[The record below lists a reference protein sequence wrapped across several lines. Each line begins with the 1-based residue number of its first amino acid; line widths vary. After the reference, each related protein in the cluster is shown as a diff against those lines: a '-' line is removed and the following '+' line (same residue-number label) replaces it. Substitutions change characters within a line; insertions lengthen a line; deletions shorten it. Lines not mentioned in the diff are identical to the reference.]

1 MKKTH
6 LLLLLSTF
14 LAVQQ
19 SWSQTIRGRI
29 ISGQKDPVPFA
40 NILLEGTSSGTL
52 SDENGAFE
60 FSGIKPGTYSLRF
73 SSLGFIPSQK
83 SIVVSEGQVLEIELI
98 LAKQLLDLQETVVSA
113 SRNPESIDEVPSSF
127 TILSRKSLN
136 EGITITSNII
146 DILSH
151 AVPGLGPSTGTS
163 SNFGQTLRGRPL
175 LVMIDG
181 VPQSTPLRNG
191 GVELRALDPEMID
204 RVEVIKGATAVY
216 GNGAAGG
223 LVNYITRVPKTGD
236 HFSAQTKISSGGS
249 LSNIDNSMGSRI
261 SQMIMGRENKFDY
274 MIGGVFEQTGEW
286 KDAEGDVLPPTYG
299 LGETDSYNAFLKMGY
314 QVKDHQRL
322 QLSYN
327 YYTSEQKTNYGSE
340 FGDYSLRIKTKAKLG
355 PENGVPQGVRGNHNL
370 NLNFSNQ
377 KAFLGSTYQADA
389 YFQSVDNVFFYS
401 PVFVGGGQSLIS
413 SDKKGLRF
421 LINTPL
427 LASSR
432 VTGDISYGFDLM
444 NDITS
449 QPLVDGRM
457 WVPEMNMVNKA
468 PFAQLKFNLWENLV
482 VKGGLRAEKVEISVD
497 DYSTLETINTAS
509 GAIIPSFNVNG
520 GNLDYTTFL
529 FNSGM
534 RYNKW
539 KVFSPY
545 ISFSQ
550 GFSVA
555 DLGVMLRAARVN
567 DIKDI
572 NTEAVVVNNYETG
585 FLSEFSNIR
594 LEGVAFMSTSEL
606 GTSGKFKEGVFEV
619 LRAPE
624 TIYGFELVSE
634 YAVSE
639 NLGLGLS
646 YAFVEGK
653 MDGNDDGDLKDAADV
668 FLGGERISAPKT
680 AAFLRYSALNE
691 RLSLRLQITA
701 IGRRERFDKNE
712 KGSYDTYKAP
722 VEPYQLVDFSAR
734 YRASEKINFF
744 LAVENLLN
752 EDYFPARSQW
762 FTQPSLYTK
771 GKGAAFNLGIQL
783 DW

>member
-1 MKKTH
+1 MKKTY
-6 LLLLLSTF
+6 LLLLLYSF
-14 LAVQQ
+14 LVLQH
-19 SWSQTIRGRI
+19 SWSQTIRGKI
-29 ISGQKDPVPFA
+29 VSNQSDPVPFA
-40 NILLEGTSSGTL
+40 NIILEGTTSGAI
-52 SDENGAFE
+52 SDENGDFE

-83 SIVVSEGQVLEIELI
+83 SITVSEGQVLEIELI

-127 TILSRKSLN
+127 TILSRKSLD

-223 LVNYITRVPKTGD
+223 LVNYITRVPKSGD

-261 SQMIMGRENKFDY
+261 SQMIMGREKKFDY

-340 FGDYSLRIKTKAKLG
+340 FGNYDSRIKTKAILG

-377 KAFLGSTYQADA
+377 KAFLGSTYEVDA

-401 PVFVGGGQSLIS
+401 PVFVGGGQSLVS

-482 VKGGLRAEKVEISVD
+482 VKGGLRAEKVDISVD

-509 GAIIPSFNVNG
+509 GVIIPSFNVNG

-529 FNSGM
+529 FNTGM

-585 FLSEFSNIR
+585 FLSEFSNFR

-606 GTSGKFKEGVFEV
+606 GTSGKFKDGVFEV

-639 NLGLGLS
+639 NLGFGLS

-653 MDGNDDGDLKDAADV
+653 MDGNDDGDLKDSGDV
-668 FLGGERISAPKT
+668 YLGGERISAPKT

>member
-1 MKKTH
+1 MKKTY
-6 LLLLLSTF
+6 LLLLLLTF
-14 LAVQQ
+14 LAVHQ

-29 ISGQKDPVPFA
+29 ISDQKDPVPFA
-40 NILLEGTSSGTL
+40 NILLEGTSRGAL

-60 FSGIKPGTYSLRF
+60 FSGIKPGTYNLRF

-83 SIVVSEGQVLEIELI
+83 SITVSEGQVLEIELI

-223 LVNYITRVPKTGD
+223 LVNYITRVPKSGD

-261 SQMIMGRENKFDY
+261 SQMIMGREKKFDY

-299 LGETDSYNAFLKMGY
+299 LGETDSFNAFLKMGY
-314 QVKDHQRL
+314 QIKDHQRL

-340 FGDYSLRIKTKAKLG
+340 FGNYDLRVKTKAVLG
-355 PENGVPQGVRGNHNL
+355 PEDGVPQGVRGNHNL

-377 KAFLGSTYQADA
+377 KAFLGSIYEVDA

-413 SDKKGLRF
+413 SVKKGLRF

-427 LASSR
+427 LTSSR
-432 VTGDISYGFDLM
+432 VSGDISYGFDLM

-449 QPLVDGRM
+449 QPLVDGRI

-482 VKGGLRAEKVEISVD
+482 VKGGLRAEQVDISVD

-509 GAIIPSFNVNG
+509 GVIIPSFNVNG

-529 FNSGM
+529 FNTGM

-585 FLSEFSNIR
+585 FLSEFSNFR

-606 GTSGKFKEGVFEV
+606 GTSGKFKDGVFEV

-653 MDGNDDGDLKDAADV
+653 IDGNDDGDLKDAADV

-701 IGRRERFDKNE
+701 IGRRERFAKNE

>member
-1 MKKTH
+1 MRKTY
-6 LLLLLSTF
+6 LLLLILTI
-14 LAVQQ
+14 LAVQH
-19 SWSQTIRGRI
+19 SWSQTIRGKIVSNQNEPIPFVNI
-29 ISGQKDPVPFA
+29 I
-40 NILLEGTSSGTL
+40 LEGTAIGTL
-52 SDENGAFE
+52 SDENGTFE
-60 FSGIKPGTYSLRF
+60 ISGVDSGTYKLKF
-73 SSLGFIPSQK
+73 SSLGYISAQKTISLSDGEILEFEFILSR
-83 SIVVSEGQVLEIELI
+83 
-98 LAKQLLDLQETVVSA
+98 QLLDLQETVVSA

-127 TILSRKSLN
+127 TILSRKSLD

-191 GVELRALDPEMID
+191 GVELRVLDPEMID

-223 LVNYITRVPKTGD
+223 LVNYITRTPKNGD
-236 HFSAQTKISSGGS
+236 HFSAQTQISSGGS
-249 LSNIDNSMGSRI
+249 LSNIDNSVGSRI
-261 SQMIMGRENKFDY
+261 SQLIQGREKKFDY

-340 FGDYSLRIKTKAKLG
+340 FGNYDLRLKTKAKLG
-355 PENGVPQGVRGNHNL
+355 PESGVPQGVRGNHNL

-377 KAFLGSTYQADA
+377 KAFLGGSYEADV
-389 YFQSVDNVFFYS
+389 YYQSVDNVFFYS
-401 PVFVGGGQSLIS
+401 PVFVGGGQSMIS

-421 LINTPL
+421 FINTPL
-427 LASSR
+427 LTSKKVS
-432 VTGDISYGFDLM
+432 GDISYGFDLM

-449 QPLVDGRM
+449 QHLVDGRI

-482 VKGGLRAEKVEISVD
+482 LKGGLRAEKVDISVD
-497 DYSTLETINTAS
+497 DYSTLETLNTAT
-509 GAIIPSFNVNG
+509 GAIIPSFDVKG

-529 FNSGM
+529 FNSGL

-585 FLSEFSNIR
+585 FLSEFSNFR
-594 LEGVAFMSTSEL
+594 LEGVIFMSTSEL
-606 GTSGKFKEGVFEV
+606 GTSGKFKDGIFEV

-624 TIYGFELVSE
+624 TIYGFELVTE

-639 NLGLGLS
+639 NLGFGLS

-653 MDGNDDGDLKDAADV
+653 MDRNDDGDLKDPEDDY
-668 FLGGERISAPKT
+668 LGGERISPPKT
-680 AAFLRYSALNE
+680 AAFIRYSAFKE
-691 RLSLRLQITA
+691 RLSLRLQMTA
-701 IGRRERFDKNE
+701 IGRRERFEQNE
-712 KGSYDTYKAP
+712 RGSYDTYKAP
-722 VEPYQLVDFSAR
+722 VEPYQLVDISAK
-734 YRASEKINFF
+734 YKANDKINLF

-771 GKGAAFNLGIQL
+771 GKGAALNIGLQFN
-783 DW
+783 W